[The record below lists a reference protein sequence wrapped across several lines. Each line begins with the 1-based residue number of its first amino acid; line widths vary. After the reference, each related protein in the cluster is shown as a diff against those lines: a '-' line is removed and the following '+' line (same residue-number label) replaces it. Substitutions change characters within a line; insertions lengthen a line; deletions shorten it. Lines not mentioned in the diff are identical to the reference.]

1 MSATI
6 GNRLRL
12 TIFGESHQK
21 AVGGVIDNLPAG
33 ITLDMDYINA
43 QMKRRAPSDMKHSTT
58 RKETDEAEIISG
70 YFNDVTTGAPLAFF
84 IKNRDAA
91 SKDYEKT
98 KDLLR
103 PGHADY
109 SAFIRY
115 EDHNDYRG
123 GGHFSGRLTA
133 VLVFAGAIVQQLLLK
148 KGIGVISHI
157 SSIENVRDED
167 FDKVILDSSIKEI
180 VLSRKLPVINEKA
193 AAKMIEAIEQ
203 ARQDNDSVG
212 GTVECAV
219 TGLKAGLGEPFF
231 DSMESRLSHMIFSV
245 PAVKGIEFGDG
256 FDISKMRGSSANDQ
270 MRIEKREMNNIYT
283 HQRPDQDR
291 EMQQVSY
298 AIKQH
303 QNPEKYYADAKKIN
317 MQDYRVTHLTNH
329 NGGITGGITNG
340 MPIIFRVAVK
350 PTPSISKLQQTVNK
364 ATMKNE
370 DLLIKGRHDACIVP
384 RIVPVIEACAAF
396 TVLDMLVE
404 RGERFEG

>member
-12 TIFGESHQK
+12 TIFGESHQN
-21 AVGGVIDNLPAG
+21 AIGGVIDNLPAG
-33 ITLDMDYINA
+33 ITLDMDYVNQ
-43 QMKRRAPSDMKHSTT
+43 QMKRRAPSNMKHSTS
-58 RKETDEAEIISG
+58 RKETDQAEIISG
-70 YFNDVTTGAPLAFF
+70 YFNDVTTGAPLAFV
-84 IKNRDAA
+84 IKNKDAA
-91 SKDYEKT
+91 SSDYEKA

-109 SAFIRY
+109 AAFVRY
-115 EDHNDYRG
+115 DGHNDYRG

-133 VLVFAGAIVQQLLLK
+133 VLVFAGAIAQQLLRQ
-148 KGIGVISHI
+148 KGIQVISHI
-157 SSIENVRDED
+157 SSIGNVRDED
-167 FDKVILDSSIKEI
+167 FDKTSLDISIKQI
-180 VLSRKLPVINEKA
+180 ILSGQLPVINEEA
-193 AAKMIEAIEQ
+193 AEKMLDVIDQ

-219 TGLKAGLGEPFF
+219 TGIEAGFGEPFF
-231 DSMESRLSHMIFSV
+231 DSVESRLSHMIFSV

-270 MRIEKREMNNIYT
+270 IRVDKNTIKIDQHKNNKISCEEQEKIDMDG
-283 HQRPDQDR
+283 H
-291 EMQQVSY
+291 
-298 AIKQH
+298 
-303 QNPEKYYADAKKIN
+303 
-317 MQDYRVTHLTNH
+317 RVTHMTNH

-340 MPIIFRVAVK
+340 MPIIFKVAVK

-364 ATMKNE
+364 AAIKNE
-370 DLLIKGRHDACIVP
+370 DLIIKGRHDACIVP

-396 TVLDMLVE
+396 TVLDMMLE